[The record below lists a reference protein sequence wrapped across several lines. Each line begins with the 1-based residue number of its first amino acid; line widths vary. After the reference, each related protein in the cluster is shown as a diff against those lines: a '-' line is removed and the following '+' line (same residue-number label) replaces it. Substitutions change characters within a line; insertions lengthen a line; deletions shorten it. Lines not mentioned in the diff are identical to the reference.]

1 MRYTGWIIVAVG
13 AGAVV
18 ATATA
23 YYFRKTRRGSKSVK
37 EDGSQNATHLKADI
51 ESEVS
56 QEETIFCA
64 TTSYVEQHVES
75 NPCDCTHPS
84 NETHHIP
91 L

>member
-13 AGAVV
+13 AGAGV
-18 ATATA
+18 ATA

-75 NPCDCTHPS
+75 NPCDGTPP
-84 NETHHIP
+84 TKHITFH
-91 L
+91 